1 MKPPEKGESRIWAL
15 AVAGALATVLATLL
29 LFRSPDIEPPPPQ
42 QATSLPA
49 LTFRPQSEALGA
61 DFYDPMPLFVPT
73 KWNARPNVVPN
84 EKLRESGDE
93 SYGAPSEVNA
103 AKLAFPA
110 KAAVP
115 STPVE
120 ALGLWTQEAPFLGM
134 GQSDGRTEPL
144 PERIAQVE
152 VRREGDG
159 RQVFTKTV
167 LGRAAPGSG
176 NWPPMEFIAAI
187 DPAGLVGLPMPV
199 PSPNPADIV
208 AHFQFY
214 LAKELRVGQRLEP
227 GFYRI
232 KVGP

>member
-1 MKPPEKGESRIWAL
+1 MKRPETGEGRIWAL
-15 AVAGALATVLATLL
+15 AVAGAFAVVLATLL
-29 LFRSPDIEPPPPQ
+29 LFRAPGIAPQ
-42 QATSLPA
+42 PAKAAPLPA
-49 LTFRPQSEALGA
+49 LTFKQQNEALGA

-110 KAAVP
+110 KTGVP

-120 ALGLWTQEAPFLGM
+120 ALGLWTQESPFLGM

-144 PERIAQVE
+144 SERAALVE

-159 RQVFTKTV
+159 KQVFTKIV
-167 LGRAAPGSG
+167 SGKPAPGSG

-199 PSPNPADIV
+199 PSSNPADIV
-208 AHFQFY
+208 ARFQIY